1 MRRRDKLLIAL
12 GAVILLLVAV
22 RLALPSIVLHQVNSR
37 LMALEAYDGH
47 VDDID
52 LALWRGA
59 YRIDGIRI
67 VKTGAKHPTPFFS
80 AGGCWIGGVVSG
92 PPM

>member
-1 MRRRDKLLIAL
+1 M
-12 GAVILLLVAV
+12 AV
-22 RLALPSIVLHQVNSR
+22 RLALQPIVLREANAR

-67 VKTGAKHPTPFFS
+67 VKTGAGQPTPFFS
-80 AGGCWIGGVVSG
+80 GDRIELLGRMAQPAARLAGGRRRRSCAAT
-92 PPM
+92 